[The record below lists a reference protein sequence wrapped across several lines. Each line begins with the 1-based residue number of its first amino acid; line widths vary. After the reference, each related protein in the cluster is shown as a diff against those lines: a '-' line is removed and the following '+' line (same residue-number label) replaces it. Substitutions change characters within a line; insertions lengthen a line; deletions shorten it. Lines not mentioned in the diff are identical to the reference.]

1 MPKPTASAPAL
12 PSTDKVKEVK
22 SKLEDKK
29 SKQIETAEGGRR
41 SSMDLRTT
49 WAKSLKKGKGKGK
62 GAGKKGQSKGKA
74 KGKGKSKYQVKK
86 DDGAIREEA
95 IGKLEKNLERK
106 RRSSIKEIQKIDK
119 GLALNKPSFGKV
131 TDVKPEAKN
140 LNFIL
145 KSVKCTEVEGLKIW
159 EAVCGDETG
168 VVTLSLQSKE
178 QADPCTP
185 GASLRI
191 QNAKVIMVKGFIR
204 VAVDKWAVMKAAETP
219 LDAEPNSANDMS
231 STEYELAY
239 A

>member
-86 DDGAIREEA
+86 R
-95 IGKLEKNLERK
+95 
-106 RRSSIKEIQKIDK
+106 
-119 GLALNKPSFGKV
+119 
-131 TDVKPEAKN
+131 
-140 LNFIL
+140 
-145 KSVKCTEVEGLKIW
+145 
-159 EAVCGDETG
+159 
-168 VVTLSLQSKE
+168 
-178 QADPCTP
+178 
-185 GASLRI
+185 
-191 QNAKVIMVKGFIR
+191 
-204 VAVDKWAVMKAAETP
+204 
-219 LDAEPNSANDMS
+219 
-231 STEYELAY
+231 
-239 A
+239 